1 MNFAGIE
8 PLLESITKEVKMNK
22 RQKKKRLE
30 RKKKEMLKGV
40 DFVEQGLNLAT
51 KMMREEFDKMP
62 NGIEKMGHDFFIA
75 GIEYTAKMLVEAK
88 NQIRSIE

>member
-1 MNFAGIE
+1 
-8 PLLESITKEVKMNK
+8 MNK
-22 RQKKKRLE
+22 RQKKKILE
-30 RKKKEMLKGV
+30 RKKKEMIKGV
-40 DFVEQGLNLAT
+40 DFVEQALNIAT
-51 KMMREEFDKMP
+51 EMMRKEFDKMP